1 VRSVPIAPSG
11 SKWLMDAPYSAPVD
25 SKAGAQEHEG
35 RVKNGITF
43 DTGALIALERRGQR
57 ARKVLERATE
67 QKVRITVPAAVI
79 TEWWR
84 SRNDIR
90 ERILAGVRVEPLS
103 ESVAKV
109 AGEALAAV
117 KGTTPID
124 AIVMASAAQ
133 RGDIVYTADVSAL
146 AKLAGYFQQREQL
159 GGRRLQW

>member
-1 VRSVPIAPSG
+1 
-11 SKWLMDAPYSAPVD
+11 M
-25 SKAGAQEHEG
+25 
-35 RVKNGITF
+35 KNGITF

-84 SRNDIR
+84 GRSDVR

-103 ESVAKV
+103 ESLAKV
-109 AGEALAAV
+109 AGEALAAI
-117 KGTTPID
+117 KGATSID

-133 RGDIVYTADVSAL
+133 RGDVVYTTDVSDL
-146 AKLAGYFQQREQL
+146 AKLASYFRAVRVL
-159 GGRRLQW
+159 SIG